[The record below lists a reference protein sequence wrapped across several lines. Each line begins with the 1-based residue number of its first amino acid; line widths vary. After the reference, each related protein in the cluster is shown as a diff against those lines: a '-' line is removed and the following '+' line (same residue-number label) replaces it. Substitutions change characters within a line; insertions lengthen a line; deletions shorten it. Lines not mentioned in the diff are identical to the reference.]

1 MGFVLKMAWIDNL
14 VIRFTEEDVRRLH
27 HPHNDALVVSIRVR
41 DYNTHRVL
49 LDNGSSTDILY
60 YSAFQQMRIE
70 RERLIPVNVPLVRF
84 EGTRV
89 HPLGAVTLFV
99 TVGDYP
105 Q

>member
-1 MGFVLKMAWIDNL
+1 MAWIDNL

-27 HPHNDALVVSIRVR
+27 HPHDDALVVSIRVR

-70 RERLIPVNVPLVRF
+70 RERLIPVNVSLVGF

-89 HPLGAVTLFV
+89 HPLGAITLFV